1 MKITEFCDYETD
13 GRPYFGHMNFS
24 PKGDLESK
32 GKTIAVTV
40 DVKLKEK
47 ITKAQKDSIKNLI
60 NEHFFVN
67 ADGSVLPY
75 NKVMKNL
82 NNNIKTFNSVL
93 QENLSMNGLVSSVR
107 EEEFVEKP
115 SKSKSIFLVLELDR
129 EVTKKTII
137 YDAKSKGEIEY
148 ENS

>member
-115 SKSKSIFLVLELDR
+115 SKSNSKFLVLELDR

-137 YDAKSKGEIEY
+137 YDGKSKGEIEY

>member
-13 GRPYFGHMNFS
+13 GQPYFGHLSFS

-47 ITKAQKDSIKNLI
+47 ITKTQKDSIKNLI

-75 NKVMKNL
+75 NKAMKNL

-115 SKSKSIFLVLELDR
+115 SKSNSIFLVLELDR

-137 YDAKSKGEIEY
+137 YDAKSKGEIEH

>member
-67 ADGSVLPY
+67 TDGSVLPY
-75 NKVMKNL
+75 NKAMKNL
-82 NNNIKTFNSVL
+82 NNNIKTFNSLL

-115 SKSKSIFLVLELDR
+115 SKSNSKFLVLELDR

-137 YDAKSKGEIEY
+137 YDGKSKGEIEH